1 MEDAMR
7 VNRTRLS
14 PRCQNY
20 VMMNLCCGT
29 ATRYQPGVM
38 FRLHYSIPVLSDG

>member
-1 MEDAMR
+1 MEVDAMR
-7 VNRTRLS
+7 VNRT
-14 PRCQNY
+14 RCQNY

-38 FRLHYSIPVLSDG
+38 FRLHYSIPVLADG